1 MAEDF
6 YKQTLAEISL
16 YFNVSDAC
24 AMYMFHRAKRS
35 KRKDDSYMKWSLQLQ
50 NALVKSDKSLGLN
63 WESIHFGLES
73 KELLFYGINIY
84 ELSSVETFRWISSD
98 SSKVIAPADAI
109 TRDDNE
115 WITVKPKKDKSKKK
129 NIQYKFTS
137 VGIIV

>member
-35 KRKDDSYMKWSLQLQ
+35 KRKDDSYMKWTLQLQ

-73 KELLFYGINIY
+73 KELLFYGINID
-84 ELSSVETFRWISSD
+84 ELSSVETFRWVSSD
-98 SSKVIAPADAI
+98 GKVNDTNDAI
-109 TRDDNE
+109 TQDDNE